1 MSRGPVLRRERTEK
15 GHMTESAL
23 NCSKNSSGGVLALRA
38 QDVPWHNRS
47 RGEVREAQEA
57 SQAARDS
64 LPDPVVM
71 FDVAGELREVNR
83 AATALLGLV
92 LESDA
97 TDPLREIDPA
107 VRIVL
112 ERLRSHVLGGH
123 GPYTPTGLA
132 EAIRVSS
139 SEGNRYFLPRA
150 APVYE
155 TQGGIVGA
163 TVVLLDVTTLH
174 QCEELTN
181 DLVATVAHELRTPL
195 TSLRMAIHLCLEQT
209 VGPLTEKQV
218 ELLHA
223 GREDCERLLRMVDSL
238 LDLSHLEV
246 GRTERHK
253 RPTSITSL
261 VQAAIETH
269 RTLAAE
275 RGIQL
280 GTALPFIDGEVFVD
294 VERVAL
300 VFSNLIVNA
309 LHHTPSGGHVMIGTR
324 PINGW
329 MRGEVADNG
338 EGIPKAYQPRIFD
351 KFFRVPG
358 APSGGAG
365 LGLSIAKE
373 IVQGHGGEIGVE
385 SEEGHGS
392 TFWFTLPC
400 VAAANA
406 KKTTQ

>member
-1 MSRGPVLRRERTEK
+1 MLREHIETSN
-15 GHMTESAL
+15 MTERAL

-38 QDVPWHNRS
+38 QDVPWHNS
-47 RGEVREAQEA
+47 PRGKVRQVQEA
-57 SQAARDS
+57 SQAVCDS

-71 FDVAGELREVNR
+71 FDGAGELRAVNR
-83 AATALLGLV
+83 AATVLLGLV
-92 LESDA
+92 LESEA
-97 TDPLREIDPA
+97 TDPLREVDPA

-123 GPYTPTGLA
+123 GPYSPTGLA
-132 EAIRVSS
+132 EAIKVSS
-139 SEGNRYFLPRA
+139 SAGNRYLLPSA
-150 APVYE
+150 APLYE

-163 TVVLLDVTTLH
+163 TVVLLDVTTLY
-174 QCEELTN
+174 QCEELAN

-223 GREDCERLLRMVDSL
+223 GSEDCERLLRMVDSL
-238 LDLSHLEV
+238 LDLSRLEV

-253 RPTSITSL
+253 RLTSITSL

-269 RTLAAE
+269 RTLAVE
-275 RGIQL
+275 RRIQL
-280 GTALPFIDGEVFVD
+280 GTALPLVDGEVFVD

-309 LHHTPSGGHVMIGTR
+309 LHHTPSGGRVMIGTR

-329 MRGEVADNG
+329 IRCEVADTGN
-338 EGIPKAYQPRIFD
+338 GIPQKYHQRIFD

-358 APSGGAG
+358 TLPGGAG
-365 LGLSIAKE
+365 LGLAIVKK
-373 IVQGHGGEIGVE
+373 IVQDHGGEIGVE
-385 SEEGHGS
+385 SEEGHRS
-392 TFWFTLPC
+392 IFWFTLPL
-400 VAAANA
+400 VASIST
-406 KKTTQ
+406 KKPQTIT